1 MTQTKYIHDL
11 EGMRP
16 LDLAEALKV
25 AFPDG
30 IPAARSVQ
38 PKASLVI
45 DIESQEVEGGVKFRW
60 IDRPDT
66 RINPFVRV
74 TENDPS

>member
-16 LDLAEALKV
+16 LDLSEALKV

-30 IPAARSVQ
+30 IPAAKPAPS
-38 PKASLVI
+38 KTNLVI
-45 DIESQEVEGGVKFRW
+45 EIESQEVEGGVKFRW
-60 IDRPDT
+60 VDRPDT

-74 TENDPS
+74 TKDDQS

>member
-1 MTQTKYIHDL
+1 MSQTKYIHDL

-30 IPAARSVQ
+30 IPAAKPVPS
-38 PKASLVI
+38 KTNLVVE
-45 DIESQEVEGGVKFRW
+45 IESQEVEGVKFQW
-60 IDRPDT
+60 VDRPDT